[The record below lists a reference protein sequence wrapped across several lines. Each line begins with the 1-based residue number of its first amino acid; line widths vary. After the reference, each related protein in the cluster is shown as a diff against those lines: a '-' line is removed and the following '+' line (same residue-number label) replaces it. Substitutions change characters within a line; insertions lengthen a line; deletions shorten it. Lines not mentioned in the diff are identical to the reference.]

1 MSRTC
6 MSRTSFR
13 HPLTLGLMAA
23 AAMLAACGGGGGDGT
38 AEPAAAPSAGSLGAD
53 LVTISGVVAVGP
65 LSGATVCYDLNDNG
79 ACDSGE
85 PSATTGADGRFTLQ
99 VDPSRSGR
107 HAALAQVPATA
118 VDAGTGLAVGTAFT
132 LKAPASGNA
141 SAHGVAIT
149 PLSTA
154 VTDLSASAG
163 LSLADAAA
171 SVQSQLGLDQS
182 PLANYVAAGDG
193 AALGAA
199 RSVNALVV
207 QAMQLASAAGVPADA
222 ASALS
227 ASVGSSHLALLA
239 ELSRAAPASA
249 PAELAAQVLAD
260 RNLSAAT
267 VGVQAAFA
275 LAVAGQQPGGTPGD
289 FVSLRRFSYENA
301 GNYSLFAFVGNSTP
315 DADGRYAAGEWRQTL
330 ASGQAQP
337 FNRNTAYWD
346 KATKAWV
353 ACDNAWK
360 TVRTRAASGTTPQE
374 SLYCAG
380 QLSRTRSADTD
391 VSGRRM
397 ADVVAEMRAW
407 PLRDSAGSDTDPTGL
422 PTAWG
427 PAPTAL
433 GEAVFPAGSAISR
446 RAQQSDIGTTERFS
460 FTDKPRVM
468 PPGGSGTYR
477 QAATFVDFKRMSGNL
492 VDTAAIVSSANT
504 VFLEDVP
511 SAQAD
516 ATLLGVKRHRVGFD
530 PSSDAVRFYACD
542 VLAATNVSQNCL
554 AVGEGSSRIGDA
566 GDARVLRFTAGYPQA
581 LLLTHKRQRIF
592 VERTGVVFGGYR
604 EFERAVFQQR
614 PNTVAWNALRSAL
627 ALPEAARPADPAAT
641 ATTETRQLRR
651 LTYTD
656 PGNYNARFFEGDSV
670 AADAN
675 GYFPVNERYLI
686 RNAGQA
692 VPFQRN
698 ALYWTGTDWYA
709 CPDHGTGILVARNV
723 APYDSLFCGTYAD
736 ERVSDTTLTLGG
748 RSMADVVRDIRS
760 YGSRDGTFDHAG
772 WGPNPDVHTSLAAR
786 TFPEGSTMTYRASL
800 RKATP
805 LALFLGAANV
815 VRVPVTNRA
824 FATWPAAATLEDMLL
839 AYGGDYRGS
848 AALDGTIST
857 LFVGSHSAPVA
868 PGQGYTTLIEMR
880 VAFDPVAQTA
890 RFYRNYRSSAN
901 NAVTAS
907 TRVLETGFRIQP
919 MGTARVLVF
928 DALPDRFEADFG
940 YVRHF
945 AEWGGAVLYAAK
957 DAVPATPMHSV
968 RLNGVAAD
976 ALLQALNVR

>member
-1 MSRTC
+1 

-13 HPLTLGLMAA
+13 HPLTLGLVAT

-38 AEPAAAPSAGSLGAD
+38 AEPTVAPTGGGAAPA

-65 LSGATVCYDLNDNG
+65 LSGASVCYDLNDNS

-99 VDPSRSGR
+99 VDPAQAGR
-107 HAALAQVPATA
+107 HAAMAQVPATA
-118 VDAGTGLAVGTAFT
+118 VDAGTGTAVGTAFT
-132 LKAPASGNA
+132 LKAPASGN
-141 SAHGVAIT
+141 SAAHSVVIT

-154 VTDLSASAG
+154 AMDLSALAG
-163 LSLADAAA
+163 VSLDDAAA
-171 SVQSQLGLDQS
+171 SVQSQLGLNHS
-182 PLANYVAAGDG
+182 PLADYVATGDG
-193 AALGAA
+193 AAMSAA
-199 RSVNALVV
+199 RNLNALVV
-207 QAMQLASAAGVPADA
+207 QATQLAVAAGVPADA
-222 ASALS
+222 AAALA
-227 ASVGSSHLALLA
+227 ASVGSGHLTVLA
-239 ELSRAAPASA
+239 ELSRAAPTSS
-249 PAELAAQVLAD
+249 PSELAAQVLAD

-267 VGVQAAFA
+267 VGVQASFA
-275 LAVAGQQPGGTPGD
+275 LAVAGRQPEGTPVD
-289 FVSLRRFSYENA
+289 FVSVRRFSYENA
-301 GNYSLFAFVGNSTP
+301 GNYSVFAFVGNSTP
-315 DADGRYAAGEWRQTL
+315 DADGRYAASEWRQTL
-330 ASGQAQP
+330 AAGQAQP

-346 KATKAWV
+346 KTAGAWV
-353 ACDNAWK
+353 SCDNAWK
-360 TVRTRAASGTTPQE
+360 TVRTRAASGTKPQE

-391 VSGRRM
+391 VGGRRM

-407 PLRDSAGSDTDPTGL
+407 PLRDSAGSDTDATGL

-433 GEAVFPAGSAISR
+433 GDAVFPAGSVISR
-446 RAQQSDIGTTERFS
+446 RAQQADIGTTERFS

-477 QAATFVDFKRMSGNL
+477 QAATFADFKRMSGNV
-492 VDTAAIVSSANT
+492 VDAAVVVTSANT
-504 VFLEDVP
+504 VYLEDVP

-516 ATLLGVKRHRVGFD
+516 ATLSSVKRYRVGFD

-542 VLAATNVSQNCL
+542 VVAATNVSQNCMP
-554 AVGEGSSRIGDA
+554 VGDGGSSIGTM
-566 GDARVLRFTAGYPQA
+566 GDARVLRFTTGYPQA

-592 VERTGVVFGGYR
+592 VERTGVVFGGHR
-604 EFERAVFQQR
+604 ELERTVFQQR

-627 ALPEAARPADPAAT
+627 ALPEATQPADPATTAAT
-641 ATTETRQLRR
+641 QTRQLRR
-651 LTYTD
+651 LTYSD
-656 PGNYNARFFEGDSV
+656 PNNYNARFFEGDS
-670 AADAN
+670 ATADAN
-675 GYFPVNERYLI
+675 GYFPVNERYMI
-686 RNAGQA
+686 RSAGQA

-723 APYDSLFCGTYAD
+723 APFESLFCGTYAD

-748 RSMADVVRDIRS
+748 RNMADVVRDIRW
-760 YGSRDGTFDHAG
+760 YGSRDGNFDHAG
-772 WGPNPDVHTSLAAR
+772 WGPNPDVHTSLASR
-786 TFPEGSTMTYRASL
+786 TFPEGSTMTYRANL
-800 RKATP
+800 RTATP
-805 LALFLGAANV
+805 LAMFLGAANV
-815 VRVPVTNRA
+815 VRLPVPNAA
-824 FATWPAAATLEDMLL
+824 FATWPVATTLEAMIT

-848 AALDGTIST
+848 APLDSTIST
-857 LFVGSHSAPVA
+857 LFVGSRSAPVA
-868 PGQGYTTLIEMR
+868 PGAGYTTLIEMR
-880 VAFDPVAQTA
+880 VAFDTASQTA
-890 RFYRNYRSSAN
+890 RFYRNYRSSTN

-928 DALPDRFEADFG
+928 DALPEGFEADFG

-957 DAVPATPMHSV
+957 DSVPTTPMYSV
-968 RLNGVAAD
+968 RLNGTAAD